1 MEGFN
6 RSEAKQDVD
15 STRIGGGTMLQM
27 ILFMHSRGKQHKD
40 ITAWEAAPWPYL
52 PGALRMS

>member
-6 RSEAKQDVD
+6 RSKAKQDVD
-15 STRIGGGTMLQM
+15 STRIGGATMLQM

-40 ITAWEAAPWPYL
+40 ITA
-52 PGALRMS
+52 